1 MKKYAYPLA
10 VLALFTGIFLYLP
23 SYYSQSEALQKATLE
38 SRDLFFKIRHLS
50 SPVPEETRE
59 VVLVTIDEESC
70 QKLGIR
76 WPWSRKI
83 FAEMVD
89 QLKKHGA
96 RVIGLN
102 VSFTGL
108 ESEDDA
114 PSEALA
120 QAMREHGLVVIGT
133 TFDSENHLI
142 RSNSKIAEAAL
153 KVGYLEKIVDP
164 DYAIRRSYLLRPYL
178 TRKFSSDTD
187 PSFESSFPLQV
198 ASAGGSAA
206 RFDRELGLLTVG
218 DPKRAVFI
226 GPDGD
231 YTINYL
237 ASEDDFKKIPAWKV
251 IQGKLTDNDVERKIV
266 LAGLTSSLFSD
277 THPTPFGLMPGVAI
291 HANELVSILSGRQL
305 RFLPIQAA
313 FFAAWL
319 AGMVVLILF
328 LLRRF
333 LLACVSAAVIIFAL
347 FFGAQFLFNRDLV
360 LDVFILLLGP
370 FLGVVSGITANSLK
384 LLLENRG
391 LETEVIQDKMTGLYT
406 YDFLRVR
413 LDEEWKKCE
422 KSKTPVSIVMM
433 DLDRFKKIN
442 DTLGHETGNEM
453 IRRAASVIKES
464 VRGYDVISR
473 YGGDE
478 FVVLLWHA
486 NFREAKA
493 YRDRLRN
500 RYHAMAKTLTPE
512 LQDFSVSIG
521 IATFDPNNP
530 DGTNPTSPQTLVEE
544 ADKDLLSDKEN
555 RRKNGGQRAEDR

>member
-1 MKKYAYPLA
+1 MKKYAYPLTIL
-10 VLALFTGIFLYLP
+10 VLFTAVFLCLP
-23 SYYSQSEALQKATLE
+23 SYYSQSEALQKAALE

-50 SPVPEETRE
+50 SPVPEEVKE
-59 VVLVTIDEESC
+59 VALVTIDEESC

-89 QLKKHGA
+89 QLKKNGA

-142 RSNSKIAEAAL
+142 KSNSKIAGAAL
-153 KVGYLEKIVDP
+153 KIGYLEKIVDP

-178 TRKFSSDTD
+178 TEKFSSGTD
-187 PSFESSFPLQV
+187 PLFESSFPLQIA
-198 ASAGGSAA
+198 ASAGGSAP
-206 RFDRELGLLTVG
+206 RFDRGLGLLTVG
-218 DPKRAVFI
+218 DPKRAIFI

-237 ASEDDFKKIPAWKV
+237 ASEDDFEKIPAWKV
-251 IQGKLTDNDVERKIV
+251 IQGKLTGNEVERKIV
-266 LAGLTSSLFSD
+266 LTGLTSSLFSD
-277 THPTPFGLMPGVAI
+277 THPTPFGLMPGIAI

-305 RFLPIQAA
+305 RFLPLQAA

-333 LLACVSAAVIIFAL
+333 LLACVSAAVIIFGL

-360 LDVFILLLGP
+360 IDVFILLLGP

-391 LETEVIQDKMTGLYT
+391 LETMVIQDKMTGLYT
-406 YDFLRVR
+406 YDFLRLR
-413 LDEEWKKCE
+413 LDEEWKKCV
-422 KSKTPVSIVMM
+422 KSKTSVSVVMT

-442 DTLGHETGNEM
+442 DTLGHEAGNEM
-453 IRRAASVIKES
+453 IRRTAAVIKES

-478 FVVLLWHA
+478 FVILLWHA
-486 NFREAKA
+486 NFSEAKA
-493 YRDRLRN
+493 YRDRLRAM
-500 RYHAMAKTLTPE
+500 YHAMAKTLAPA
-512 LQDFSVSIG
+512 LQDSSVSIG
-521 IATFDPNNP
+521 VATFDPNNL
-530 DGTNPTSPQTLVEE
+530 DGTNPKSPQALVEE
-544 ADKDLLSDKEN
+544 ADKDLFLDKKS
-555 RRKNGGQRAEDR
+555 RKSER

>member
-10 VLALFTGIFLYLP
+10 VLALFTAVFLYLP
-23 SYYSQSEALQKATLE
+23 SYYSQSEALQKITLQ

-50 SPVPEETRE
+50 SPVPEEVKE
-59 VVLVTIDEESC
+59 VALVAIDEESC
-70 QKLGIR
+70 QKLGVR

-108 ESEDDA
+108 EGEDDA
-114 PSEALA
+114 PSQALA
-120 QAMREHGLVVIGT
+120 QAIREHGLVVIGT
-133 TFDSENHLI
+133 TFDSENRLI
-142 RSNSKIAEAAL
+142 QPNSKIAEAAL

-178 TRKFSSDTD
+178 TEKFSVGTD
-187 PSFESSFPLQV
+187 LLFESSFPLQLA

-218 DPKRAVFI
+218 LPKRAIFT
-226 GPDGD
+226 GSDGN

-237 ASEDDFKKIPAWKV
+237 ASEDDFEKIPAWKV
-251 IQGKLTDNDVERKIV
+251 IQGKLTASEAERKIV
-266 LAGLTSSLFSD
+266 LVGLTSSLFSD
-277 THPTPFGLMPGVAI
+277 THPTPFGLMSGIAI

-305 RFLPIQAA
+305 HFIPTQAA

-319 AGMVVLILF
+319 AGILVLILF

-333 LLACVSAAVIIFAL
+333 LLACVGAAVIFFGL
-347 FFGAQFLFNRDLV
+347 FLGAQFLFNRDFV
-360 LDVFILLLGP
+360 IDVFILLLGP
-370 FLGVVSGITANSLK
+370 LLGVASGITANSLK
-384 LLLENRG
+384 LLLENKG
-391 LETEVIQDKMTGLYT
+391 LATKVAQDKMTGLYT
-406 YDFLRVR
+406 YDFLRER

-442 DTLGHETGNEM
+442 DTLGHEMGNEM
-453 IRRAASVIKES
+453 IRRAASVIRES
-464 VRGYDVISR
+464 VRAYDVISR

-486 NFREAKA
+486 NFSEARA
-493 YRDRLRN
+493 YRDRLRAM
-500 RYHAMAKTLTPE
+500 YHAMAKTLTAE
-512 LQDFSVSIG
+512 LQDSSVSIG
-521 IATFDPNNP
+521 VATFDPNSP
-530 DGTNPTSPQTLVEE
+530 DGRTNPASPQALVEE
-544 ADKDLLSDKEN
+544 ADKDLFLDKKE
-555 RRKNGGQRAEDR
+555 RKSGR

>member
-1 MKKYAYPLA
+1 MKKYAYPLT
-10 VLALFTGIFLYLP
+10 VLALFTAVFLYLP
-23 SYYSQSEALQKATLE
+23 SYYSQSEALQKTTLE

-50 SPVPEETRE
+50 SPVPEEARE

-108 ESEDDA
+108 EGEDDA
-114 PSEALA
+114 ASEALA
-120 QAMREHGLVVIGT
+120 QAMHEHGLVVIGT

-142 RSNSKIAEAAL
+142 KPNSKIAEAAL
-153 KVGYLEKIVDP
+153 KVGYLEKIVDS

-178 TRKFSSDTD
+178 TEKFSADTD
-187 PSFESSFPLQV
+187 PLFESSFPLQLA
-198 ASAGGSAA
+198 ASAGGSAP

-218 DPKRAVFI
+218 LPKRAIFI
-226 GPDGD
+226 GPDGN

-237 ASEDDFKKIPAWKV
+237 ASEDDFEKIPAWKV
-251 IQGKLTDNDVERKIV
+251 IQGKLTGNGVERKIV

-277 THPTPFGLMPGVAI
+277 THPTPFGLMSGVAI

-305 RFLPIQAA
+305 RFLPNPAA

-319 AGMVVLILF
+319 AGILVLILF
-328 LLRRF
+328 LLGRF
-333 LLACVSAAVIIFAL
+333 LLACVSAAVIIFGL

-360 LDVFILLLGP
+360 IDVFILLLGP

-384 LLLENRG
+384 LLLENKG
-391 LETEVIQDKMTGLYT
+391 LASEMIQDKMTGLYT
-406 YDFLRVR
+406 YDFLRAR

-422 KSKTPVSIVMM
+422 KSKTPVSIVMT

-442 DTLGHETGNEM
+442 DTLGHETGNEV

-478 FVVLLWHA
+478 FVILLWHA
-486 NFREAKA
+486 NFSEAKA

-500 RYHAMAKTLTPE
+500 LYHAMAKTLAPE
-512 LQDFSVSIG
+512 LRDSSVSIG
-521 IATFDPNNP
+521 VATFDPNNP
-530 DGTNPTSPQTLVEE
+530 DGTNPTSPQELVEE
-544 ADKDLLSDKEN
+544 ADKDLFLDKKS
-555 RRKNGGQRAEDR
+555 RRTGR

>member
-1 MKKYAYPLA
+1 MKKYAYPLTIL
-10 VLALFTGIFLYLP
+10 VLFTAVFLCLP
-23 SYYSQSEALQKATLE
+23 SYYSQSEALQKAALE

-50 SPVPEETRE
+50 SPVPEEVKE
-59 VVLVTIDEESC
+59 VALVTIDEESC

-89 QLKKHGA
+89 QLKKNGA

-142 RSNSKIAEAAL
+142 KSNSKIAGAAL
-153 KVGYLEKIVDP
+153 KIGYLEKIVDP

-178 TRKFSSDTD
+178 TEKFSSGTD
-187 PSFESSFPLQV
+187 PLFESSFPLQIA
-198 ASAGGSAA
+198 ASAGGSAP
-206 RFDRELGLLTVG
+206 RFDRGLGLLTVG
-218 DPKRAVFI
+218 DPKRAIFI

-237 ASEDDFKKIPAWKV
+237 ASEDDFEKIPAWKV
-251 IQGKLTDNDVERKIV
+251 IQGKLTGNEVERKIV
-266 LAGLTSSLFSD
+266 LTGLTSSLFSD
-277 THPTPFGLMPGVAI
+277 THPTPFGLMPGIAI

-305 RFLPIQAA
+305 RFLPLQAA

-333 LLACVSAAVIIFAL
+333 LLACVSAAVIIFGL
-347 FFGAQFLFNRDLV
+347 FFGAQFLFNRDLAI
-360 LDVFILLLGP
+360 DVFILLLGP
-370 FLGVVSGITANSLK
+370 FLGAVSGITANSLK
-384 LLLENRG
+384 LFLENKG
-391 LETEVIQDKMTGLYT
+391 LETKVIQDKMTGLYT

-422 KSKTPVSIVMM
+422 KSKTPVSIVMT

-486 NFREAKA
+486 NFGEAKA
-493 YRDRLRN
+493 YRDRLRAM
-500 RYHAMAKTLTPE
+500 YHAMAKTLAPA
-512 LQDFSVSIG
+512 LQDSSVSIG
-521 IATFDPNNP
+521 VATFDPNNL
-530 DGTNPTSPQTLVEE
+530 DGTNPKSPQALVEE
-544 ADKDLLSDKEN
+544 ADKDLFLDKKS
-555 RRKNGGQRAEDR
+555 RKSER